1 MILIQ
6 IMSSHQIIAPL
17 MMLIVVPRRPTSG
30 KRARG
35 AHAHCS
41 LQEQDEEEEAEN
53 TGELQLLHQRPLV
66 QLRYLNIHKKSTAK
80 DSKPNEE
87 EAYI

>member
-53 TGELQLLHQRPLV
+53 TGELQLLHPAQVSRQASVLPGLG
-66 QLRYLNIHKKSTAK
+66 L
-80 DSKPNEE
+80 
-87 EAYI
+87 

>member
-41 LQEQDEEEEAEN
+41 LQEQDEEEDPEN
-53 TGELQLLHQRPLV
+53 TGEIRLLHQRQLV
-66 QLRYLNIHKKSTAK
+66 QLRYLHNHKKSIAK
-80 DSKPNEE
+80 DKPNEE

>member
-1 MILIQ
+1 MILIHV
-6 IMSSHQIIAPL
+6 MSSHQIFSPL

-66 QLRYLNIHKKSTAK
+66 QLHYLHNHKKSIAK
-80 DSKPNEE
+80 DQKPNEE
-87 EAYI
+87 EAYN